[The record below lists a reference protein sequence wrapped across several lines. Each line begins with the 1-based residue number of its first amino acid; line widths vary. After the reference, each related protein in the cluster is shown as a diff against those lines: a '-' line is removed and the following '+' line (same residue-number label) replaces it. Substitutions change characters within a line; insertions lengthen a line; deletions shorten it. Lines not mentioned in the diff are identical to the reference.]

1 MKESI
6 NLLIEEQA
14 GGEKQSFQV
23 LILPGLGLF
32 LLVGLLVG
40 TVLKAPRVAALR
52 QEVEG
57 LNKQREELNQSISRL
72 AGFTSVE
79 RQDTEGQQDRVL
91 PGSPV
96 VWSQLLR
103 ELGQRLPG
111 TVWLTHVESY
121 TLKGTDSTG
130 ATDGKELRITG
141 IAHAPGDVE
150 GLLSAIE
157 GSTLWNDVR
166 LVYVQKMHEPSQEG
180 MEFEVTARLK

>member
-1 MKESI
+1 
-6 NLLIEEQA
+6 
-14 GGEKQSFQV
+14 
-23 LILPGLGLF
+23 
-32 LLVGLLVG
+32 
-40 TVLKAPRVAALR
+40 VLKAPRVAALR

-79 RQDTEGQQDRVL
+79 RQDTEGQRDRVL

-121 TLKGTDSTG
+121 TLKGTDSTE

-141 IAHAPGDVE
+141 IAHVPGDVE
-150 GLLSAIE
+150 RLLSALE
-157 GSTLWNDVR
+157 ESTLWNDVR
-166 LVYVQKMHEPSQEG
+166 LVYVQKMDEPSQEG
-180 MEFEVTARLK
+180 MEFEATARLK